1 MAVSRAKPVGHHAQH
16 PLHQLVHQRRALGR
30 QQIAQHQHNCSV
42 QQHCTQTA
50 GDKCTKLLC
59 HRSASGLAVE
69 HKGPV
74 GGVGKQDAEDVVQH
88 IAPAV
93 GGGVAEQIVEQG
105 IQHNIQ
111 QGGQHAEN
119 QVGDDLPVLFKNF
132 YHGFVNKNSPAAVTR
147 QRGCSRIVSETQR
160 TTD

>member
-1 MAVSRAKPVGHHAQH
+1 MNHCGCNAHQRFGVQVGEHARQQ
-16 PLHQLVHQRRALGR
+16 PLHPRSTLRGHQVA
-30 QQIAQHQHNCSV
+30 ADHHNGGI
-42 QQHCTQTA
+42 QYHGAQTA

-111 QGGQHAEN
+111 QGGQHAED
-119 QVGDDLPVLFKNF
+119 QVGQDLIMLFDPFEHKNIFPVSILTLS
-132 YHGFVNKNSPAAVTR
+132 VIAEAR
-147 QRGCSRIVSETQR
+147 LRGQSA
-160 TTD
+160 